1 MYRFST
7 LIDFDTETVYYNYEQ
22 KYCYRKLN
30 VTVLQVAEW
39 MGRREAWSAER
50 SADSRTKPTRW
61 EFSKRGYSH
70 QKLGIDNPAVQMDN
84 EENGTTGKVKI
95 DDGKE
100 KINIM

>member
-1 MYRFST
+1 
-7 LIDFDTETVYYNYEQ
+7 
-22 KYCYRKLN
+22 
-30 VTVLQVAEW
+30 

-84 EENGTTGKVKI
+84 DENGTGKVNAKANEE
-95 DDGKE
+95 KE
-100 KINIM
+100 TINIM

>member
-1 MYRFST
+1 
-7 LIDFDTETVYYNYEQ
+7 
-22 KYCYRKLN
+22 
-30 VTVLQVAEW
+30 

-70 QKLGIDNPAVQMDN
+70 QKLGIDNPVAQIDS
-84 EENGTTGKVKI
+84 EDNGTGKINNKVN
-95 DDGKE
+95 DDKE